1 MATQTVTL
9 ELSESVYRSAI
20 HVAQVTQ
27 RPLADILQKGIEHT
41 LPPLD
46 DLSSEEANELAR
58 LSVLTDTELWRISEA
73 LLPIAEQRELENLL
87 ENQRERDL
95 SYEEQFRLQALM
107 DQYGQL
113 LVQKAHVWLLGPP
126 RLSCTNASKL
136 SLYLRVSLIESSTL
150 HC

>member
-27 RPLADILQKGIEHT
+27 RPLADILQAGIAHT

-46 DLSSEEANELAR
+46 DLSAEEADKLAR
-58 LSVLTDTELWRISEA
+58 LSILPDAELWRVSEA
-73 LLPIAEQRELENLL
+73 LMSTTEQNELENLL

-95 SYEEQFRLQALM
+95 SQEEQLRLQGLM
-107 DQYGQL
+107 DEYGQL
-113 LVQKAHVWLLGPP
+113 LVQKAHAWLLLARRG
-126 RLSCTNASKL
+126 
-136 SLYLRVSLIESSTL
+136 YRVPM
-150 HC
+150 